1 MKFKPDLDLLSKN
14 VIIYFMKIVFV
25 GMSGGVDSSVSALVL
40 KEQGYKVVGVY
51 MKNWSRNLPG
61 MKCPWAEDLADAK
74 RVAVKLGI
82 DFEVWDFEKEYRE
95 KVVEYMLDEFR
106 KGNTPN
112 PDIMCNQE
120 IKFKLF
126 YEKAME
132 AGADFIA
139 TGHYARVGRFE
150 HDASGDGVPR
160 ARRPK
165 VVRLASPLENEQVH
179 SLLGSYGG
187 RYGARTPHPSV
198 VTCGSPRIISSQS
211 PHTCLMRAVDEN
223 KDQTYFLYRISEEA
237 LAHTLFPIGEMMKP
251 EVKKL
256 AKEEGLHNAYKKES
270 MGVCFVGE
278 VGMKDFLKEYIEIQP
293 GEIREIESGHV
304 LGYHEGAVFYTIGQR
319 HGLYLDGEKGVVN
332 DGMPYYVVKKD
343 VKNNIVYVSKNL
355 NDSNLW
361 VKELKLRD
369 VFMRTETTFSS
380 ARLDF
385 SSTSYTGT
393 PAEPSLRD
401 EPVDLK
407 SSAGRRLDTER
418 KRSVYS
424 APTAVGPV
432 RNIRVEKSNHVML
445 QKKKF
450 SVRLRHRAPLIPATF
465 DGETLYFENEIKR
478 PASGQSAVL
487 YDGEVCLGGGIIT

>member
-1 MKFKPDLDLLSKN
+1 MAKT
-14 VIIYFMKIVFV
+14 VYV
-25 GMSGGVDSSVSALVL
+25 GMSGGVDSSVSALIL
-40 KEQGYKVVGVY
+40 KEQGYRVVGVY
-51 MKNWSRNLPG
+51 MKNWSRDLPG

-82 DFEVWDFEKEYRE
+82 DFEAWDFEKEYRE

-106 KGNTPN
+106 RGNTPN

-132 AGADFIA
+132 AVADFIA

-160 ARRPK
+160 ARR
-165 VVRLASPLENEQVH
+165 
-179 SLLGSYGG
+179 
-187 RYGARTPHPSV
+187 YGARTPHPSV
-198 VTCGSPRIISSQS
+198 VTCGSPRVISSQS

-256 AKEEGLHNAYKKES
+256 AKEKGLHNAYKKES

-278 VGMKDFLKEYIEIQP
+278 VGMKDFLKEYIDIQP
-293 GEIREIESGHV
+293 GEIREIESDRV

-343 VKNNIVYVSKNL
+343 IDNNTVYVSKNL
-355 NDSNLW
+355 NDKNLW

-380 ARLDF
+380 ARLEF
-385 SSTSYTGT
+385 SSTSYTGAR
-393 PAEPSLRD
+393 AEPSLQD

-424 APTAVGPV
+424 APTAVGSV
-432 RNIRVEKSNHVML
+432 RNIRVENSNHVML
-445 QKKKF
+445 QKKQF
-450 SVRLRHRAPLIPATF
+450 SARLRHRAPLIPAAF
-465 DGETLYFENEIKR
+465 DGETLQFENEIKR

-487 YDGEVCLGGGIIT
+487 YDGEVCLGGGIIV